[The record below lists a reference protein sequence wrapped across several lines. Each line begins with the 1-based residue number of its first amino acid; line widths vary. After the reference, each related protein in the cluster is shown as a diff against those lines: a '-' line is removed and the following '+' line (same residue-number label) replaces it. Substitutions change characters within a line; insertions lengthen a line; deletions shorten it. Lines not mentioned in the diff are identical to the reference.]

1 MYIARTNSTNTLLK
15 ELIAQ
20 GRWPADERF
29 IRAGYQTSGRGQA
42 GNGWESEADKN
53 LLCSI
58 LLPPRKNLFELNVIA
73 SVAVHRLVEKLI
85 GAPNVNQRSV
95 CGGESGDT
103 EHPNDRETVS
113 PCARLTNAIKWPND
127 IYWQDKKVAGILV
140 ENAIIGNEVRYSIA
154 GIGLNVNQTEWHSDA
169 PNPVSLKQIRES
181 CQPSAI
187 GRQITDF
194 DLDELMQRLMEE
206 IDALLQADGEDLWNY
221 YKAHLYRR
229 EGFWPFVER
238 EVSLAPTMN
247 ADRAYSRQ
255 HSDVSFM
262 ARISDVLPTGEILL
276 TDQQNQERKY
286 HFKQIRYVL

>member
-169 PNPVSLKQIRES
+169 PNPVSL
-181 CQPSAI
+181 
-187 GRQITDF
+187 RQITGRNYN
-194 DLDELMQRLMEE
+194 LDELMTQLMHE
-206 IDALLQADGEDLWNY
+206 IDQTQEEDVWAY

-255 HSDVSFM
+255 HSAVSFM